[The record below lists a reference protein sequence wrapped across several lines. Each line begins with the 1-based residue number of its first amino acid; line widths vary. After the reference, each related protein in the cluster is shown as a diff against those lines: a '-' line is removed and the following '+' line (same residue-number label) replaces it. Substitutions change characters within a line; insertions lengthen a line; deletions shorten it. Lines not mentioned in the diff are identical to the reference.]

1 MLKWNANVAAL
12 VLAGGASLVVSYLAT
27 RPTAPIVAATSTAT
41 RPALASS
48 SLVGNAYAQTEPAAA
63 PQPKWATSATGR
75 VEPKDGE
82 VRISTQ
88 VAGKIDSILVDTNDK
103 VKAGDLLIRLD
114 DDDIYVKLAAARA
127 EAGVR
132 VRERNE
138 EDQVTGLAA
147 ERRKVDD
154 ALADAERKLFEAHE
168 AFDQAQLA
176 GEKDETRLDQLR
188 TAVVE
193 AEKERAKQRAA
204 LAAENA
210 KPGMPLPTRLESSL
224 ALARAELGGAEIA
237 LERTRIRAPADGTVL
252 NVFAKT
258 GEVAVPSP
266 ENTLIMFGDLT
277 GLAVRA
283 EVEERDATK
292 VRAGQ
297 KVIIKADAFP
307 DKEFT
312 GVVTSVAQ
320 SLAAPRIVTR
330 GPRRPNDVEVVEVVA
345 ALDGNPPLFTGMR
358 VDVFFKLDET
368 AATDVKTN

>member
-1 MLKWNANVAAL
+1 MLKLNANVAAL
-12 VLAGGASLVVSYLAT
+12 MIAGGLSLVVSQ
-27 RPTAPIVAATSTAT
+27 VATSGWA
-41 RPALASS
+41 PPGQVSAGKSS
-48 SLVGNAYAQTEPAAA
+48 PGFFTSAFAQTETATAL

-88 VAGKIDSILVDTNDK
+88 VAGKIDTVLVATNDK

-114 DDDIYVKLAAARA
+114 DDEIYVKLSAARA

-132 VRERNE
+132 ARERDE
-138 EDQVTGLAA
+138 EDPVTGLAA
-147 ERRKVDD
+147 ERRKIDD
-154 ALADAERKLFEAHE
+154 TLAASERKLFDVRE
-168 AFDQAQLA
+168 AFDFAQQASEKSDAKQL
-176 GEKDETRLDQLR
+176 ETLR
-188 TAVVE
+188 AAVVE
-193 AEKERAKQRAA
+193 AEKQRADNRAA
-204 LAAENA
+204 LAKENA
-210 KPGMPLPTRLESSL
+210 RERMPLPTRLESSL

-237 LERTRIRAPADGTVL
+237 LERTRIRAPSDGTIL
-252 NVFAKT
+252 NIFAKP

-266 ENTLIMFGDLT
+266 ENTLVMFGDLT

-292 VRAGQ
+292 VRTGQ

-320 SLAAPRIVTR
+320 SLASPRIATR

-345 ALDGNPPLFTGMR
+345 TLDGNPPLFTGMR

-368 AATDVKTN
+368 ASTAAPKTN